1 MKARSLLL
9 LLLVLA
15 ASPLRAQTR
24 GVTLGRAPFGGLKAR
39 VTAIRL
45 FESGGELPDRRR
57 RVVTTSFDALTTRY
71 INLELELEYAPASRR
86 TEFRVECR
94 FDGPDATPRTP
105 VIQAVVEK
113 GWAGSFHTAG
123 WGARQSGAW
132 PAGTYQVAC
141 TEEGRSVAATSFEV
155 VERPPAIPSLGA
167 AVTHVKYRIRK

>member
-1 MKARSLLL
+1 SSRRRHTRSDRDWSSDVCSSDLAAGPHERRGGAAAPAFVKARSLL

-39 VTAIRL
+39 VTAIRF

-57 RVVTTSFDALTTRY
+57 RIVTRSFDALTTRY

-123 WGARQSGAW
+123 WGARQRGAW
-132 PAGTYQVAC
+132 PAGT
-141 TEEGRSVAATSFEV
+141 
-155 VERPPAIPSLGA
+155 
-167 AVTHVKYRIRK
+167 